1 MEVVKDDGGAAS
13 DGNRRIRAVLGWV
26 VTTTVAIF
34 AIGPFVVILRAGFR
48 EGLHADLYF
57 MIFRDHFATVVGL
70 PMAAVAALFVV
81 LILRSSEG
89 PLKLKAL
96 GIELEGQ
103 GQLSCG

>member
-1 MEVVKDDGGAAS
+1 
-13 DGNRRIRAVLGWV
+13 
-26 VTTTVAIF
+26 
-34 AIGPFVVILRAGFR
+34 
-48 EGLHADLYF
+48 
-57 MIFRDHFATVVGL
+57 
-70 PMAAVAALFVV
+70 MAAVAALFVV